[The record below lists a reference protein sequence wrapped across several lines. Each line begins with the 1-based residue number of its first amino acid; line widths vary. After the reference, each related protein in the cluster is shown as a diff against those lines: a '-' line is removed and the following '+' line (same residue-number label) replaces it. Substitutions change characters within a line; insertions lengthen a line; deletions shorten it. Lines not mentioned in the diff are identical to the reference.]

1 MESGTPSPSLVRSA
15 TSSYDYVYN
24 HVKDKIPVRP
34 LFIIKYGPPASG
46 KNTCINLLREHL
58 TGLDQGSTVDAD
70 LDVIISQIP
79 GFQNDSVQMS
89 KQDAYQKWRSLGMEM
104 MDDLIRQATLIP
116 CHITFETTGSSIDWT
131 VPLIKQMISLG
142 YRIVIMYPLVQVDK
156 LIQRAKIRQQQT
168 GQVAAPTHSVQVNN
182 RTILGITEMNQLAT
196 QNLRIL
202 IPYVDELFLI
212 DNNSDQ
218 DVARIILHIRNV
230 SGGTKSEQ
238 KHIPGTIKS
247 VKCSG
252 ATKTEWYD
260 KYIKQLLIK
269 NCSARS

>member
-1 MESGTPSPSLVRSA
+1 MESG
-15 TSSYDYVYN
+15 TSSYDYVYS
-24 HVKDKIPVRP
+24 HVKDKVPVKP

-46 KNTCINLLREHL
+46 KNTCMKLLRDHL

-79 GFQNDSVQMS
+79 GFQKDIQQHMS
-89 KQDAYQKWRSLGMEM
+89 KQEAYQKWRSLGMEM

-131 VPLIKQMISLG
+131 IPLIKQMISLG
-142 YRIVIMYPLVQVDK
+142 YRIVIMYPLVQVEK
-156 LIQRAKIRQQQT
+156 LIQRANIRQKQT
-168 GQVAAPTHSVQVNN
+168 GQVAAPKHSIKVNN
-182 RTILGITEMNQLAT
+182 RTILGITEMNQLAI

-202 IPYVDELFLI
+202 VPYLDELFLI
-212 DNNSDQ
+212 DNNSDDQ
-218 DVARIILHIRNV
+218 ASARIILHIRNV
-230 SGGTKSEQ
+230 SGGTKSDQ

-252 ATKTEWYD
+252 QTKAEWYD
-260 KYIKQLLIK
+260 KYIKQLLIE
-269 NCSARS
+269 NCSEHL